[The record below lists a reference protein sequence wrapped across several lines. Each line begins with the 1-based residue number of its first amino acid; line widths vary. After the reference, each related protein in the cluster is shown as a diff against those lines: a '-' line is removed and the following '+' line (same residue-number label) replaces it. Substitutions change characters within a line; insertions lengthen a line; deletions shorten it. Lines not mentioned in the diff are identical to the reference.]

1 MYERITLLSFI
12 TMREDT
18 SSKMWK
24 RLLLEELMEF
34 FTTSELTTFLKT
46 SDDPVVIRLEHVDLA
61 NETRVEI
68 LNLLVRRNFPLQI
81 DS

>member
-1 MYERITLLSFI
+1 
-12 TMREDT
+12 
-18 SSKMWK
+18 
-24 RLLLEELMEF
+24 MEF
-34 FTTSELTTFLKT
+34 FATSELTTFLKT

-68 LNLLVRRNFPLQI
+68 FNVLVRRNFPLQI